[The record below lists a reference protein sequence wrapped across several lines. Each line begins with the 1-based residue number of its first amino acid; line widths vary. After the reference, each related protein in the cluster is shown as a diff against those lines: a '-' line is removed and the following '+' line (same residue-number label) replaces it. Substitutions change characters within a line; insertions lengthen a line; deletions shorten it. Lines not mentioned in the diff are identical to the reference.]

1 MAIDVEPVEGS
12 WYQYLD
18 KGQKFEVLDVDEE
31 NGVVEIQ
38 YLDGDIDEINLD
50 EWYDLEVAEI
60 DEPDEWDEEEDDD
73 DDDLANADEEDEDDE
88 EWEEDDDDRWDKK
101 D

>member
-38 YLDGDIDEINLD
+38 YMDGDIDEINLD
-50 EWYDLEVAEI
+50 EWYDLEIAEI
-60 DEPDEWDEEEDDD
+60 DEPEDWDEAEEDDE
-73 DDDLANADEEDEDDE
+73 LAYADEEDEDEDD
-88 EWEEDDDDRWDKK
+88 WDEEDDERWEKK
-101 D
+101 DD